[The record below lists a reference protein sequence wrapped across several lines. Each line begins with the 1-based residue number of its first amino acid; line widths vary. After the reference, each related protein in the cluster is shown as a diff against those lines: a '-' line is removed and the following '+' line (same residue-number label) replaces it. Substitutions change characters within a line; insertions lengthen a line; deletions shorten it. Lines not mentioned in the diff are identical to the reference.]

1 MTDFY
6 LKFTD
11 EAAATA
17 VLYHTE
23 TVRDYDREL
32 TEEEQALGEDNF
44 AIKHIEVAN
53 YANISTIGVIYEATP
68 EDAGEDYAPAAIP
81 GWHVNVRLV
90 EGEDA
95 SALQPYQ
102 VNPATPLRV
111 WG

>member
-1 MTDFY
+1 MYQDYY
-6 LKFTD
+6 LSFAD
-11 EAAATA
+11 EAAAKA
-17 VLYHTE
+17 VLYRIEGAVEASEGADAVEGT
-23 TVRDYDREL
+23 
-32 TEEEQALGEDNF
+32 
-44 AIKHIEVAN
+44 EVAN